1 MFRTHHSARG
11 QNVILRVLCP
21 HKTILEK
28 RDNLVKIRLEVS
40 GRVVKNFQKKL
51 QLVGK
56 KRRLTFVS
64 VVIKTLKNIPKIY
77 GGFENFI
84 EFDCWMPTFFSSYI
98 SVINTIDCDEKLENV
113 KLINPNYFYFNIY
126 LYLTIF
132 VLSVSRALF
141 LYLYHIV
148 LSCIINTLR
157 LFYRRK
163 L

>member
-1 MFRTHHSARG
+1 M
-11 QNVILRVLCP
+11 
-21 HKTILEK
+21 EK

-113 KLINPNYFYFNIY
+113 KLINPNNISILISIY
-126 LYLTIF
+126 IL
-132 VLSVSRALF
+132 
-141 LYLYHIV
+141 LYLYYLFPVHYFSIY
-148 LSCIINTLR
+148 II
-157 LFYRRK
+157 LFYLALLTHYDYFIAESYNK
-163 L
+163 ACDI